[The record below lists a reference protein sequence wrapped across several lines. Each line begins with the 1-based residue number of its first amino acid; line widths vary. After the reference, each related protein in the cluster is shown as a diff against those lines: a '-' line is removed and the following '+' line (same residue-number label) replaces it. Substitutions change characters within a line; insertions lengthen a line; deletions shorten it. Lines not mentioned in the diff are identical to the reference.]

1 MKRAI
6 LIVGLAFALVFT
18 GGLDRAFAGGEIV
31 VAAAPQKE
39 SPSGEQGDAEKKLS
53 PEQTMARRFPQS
65 VRVGDLVGLPVL
77 DDDDSTIGFIKDVV
91 RDRTGKIQLIVPY
104 AKRFG
109 WIGNGGFFERWR
121 RPVAVPIEVVA
132 ILGRQVAAL
141 EMPRE
146 DFEKASDFVASQA
159 TPIGREE
166 TILIAITRR

>member
-6 LIVGLAFALVFT
+6 LIFGLASAMGFSGVTYRAL
-18 GGLDRAFAGGEIV
+18 AGDEIV
-31 VAAAPQKE
+31 VAATLQKE
-39 SPSGEQGDAEKKLS
+39 LPSGKQGDAEQKLS
-53 PEQTMARRFPQS
+53 PEQTMARRFPQPI
-65 VRVGDLVGLPVL
+65 RVGDLVGLPVL

-91 RDRTGKIQLIVPY
+91 RDRAGKIQLVVPY

-141 EMPRE
+141 DMPRE
-146 DFEKASDFVASQA
+146 DFEKASEFVASQA